1 MWPFVKEG
9 HAEMLSAT
17 TQHQGKCFNPHMP
30 SFDPGRESVQNIY
43 KLMIGSIV
51 PRPIAFV
58 SSQDARGVRNLAPF
72 SFFTGVSADPPVIL
86 FCPTVRPEDPS
97 RGLAAHKDT
106 LLNVIATREFV
117 VNVVSEEIAERMNL
131 TSAQVPPDVDEF
143 ALAGLTPVPSD
154 LVKPPRVAESP
165 VQMECRLR
173 QIIEV
178 SDRPSG
184 GSIVL
189 GEVVRFHVDDALVE
203 NFRIDPEK
211 LAAIGRMGGTTYA
224 RTRDRFDLKRPE

>member
-1 MWPFVKEG
+1 
-9 HAEMLSAT
+9 ML
-17 TQHQGKCFNPHMP
+17 
-30 SFDPGRESVQNIY
+30 SFDPARESVQNIY

-58 SSQDARGVRNLAPF
+58 SSLDTRGVRNLAPF

-86 FCPTVRPEDPS
+86 FCATVRPEDPG

-117 VNVVSEEIAERMNL
+117 VNVVTEGIAERMNL
-131 TSAQVPPDVDEF
+131 TSAQVPPSVDEF
-143 ALAGLTPVPSD
+143 ELAGLAPEPSGV
-154 LVKPPRVAESP
+154 VKPPRVAESP

-184 GSIVL
+184 GTIVL
-189 GEVVRFHVDDALVE
+189 GEVVRFHVNEALIE
-203 NFRIDPEK
+203 NFRIDAEK
-211 LAAIGRMGGTTYA
+211 LAAIGRMGGPTYV

>member
-1 MWPFVKEG
+1 
-9 HAEMLSAT
+9 
-17 TQHQGKCFNPHMP
+17 MP

-58 SSQDARGVRNLAPF
+58 SSLDARGVRNLAPF

-86 FCPTVRPEDPS
+86 FCPAVRTEDTG

-117 VNVVSEEIAERMNL
+117 VNVVTEGIAEKMNL
-131 TSAQVPPDVDEF
+131 TSAQVLPDVDEF
-143 ALAGLTPVPSD
+143 ELAGLTPQPSE

-203 NFRIDPEK
+203 NFRIHPEK
-211 LAAIGRMGGTTYA
+211 LAAIGRMGGATYV

>member
-1 MWPFVKEG
+1 
-9 HAEMLSAT
+9 ML
-17 TQHQGKCFNPHMP
+17 
-30 SFDPGRESVQNIY
+30 SFDPARESVQNIY
-43 KLMIGSIV
+43 KLMIGAIV

-58 SSQDARGVRNLAPF
+58 SSLDARGVRNLAPF
-72 SFFTGVSADPPVIL
+72 SFFTGVSANPPVIL
-86 FCPTVRPEDPS
+86 FCTAVRPEDPD

-106 LLNVIATREFV
+106 LLNVVTTREFV
-117 VNVVSEEIAERMNL
+117 VNVVTEGMAEKMNL
-131 TSAQVPPDVDEF
+131 TSAQVPPNVDEF
-143 ALAGLTPVPSD
+143 ELVGLTPAPSE

-173 QIIEV
+173 QTIQV

-184 GSIVL
+184 GTIVL
-189 GEVVRFHVDDALVE
+189 GDVVRFHVNEDLVE

-211 LAAIGRMGGTTYA
+211 LAAIGRMGGPTYT